1 MLSGA
6 IGFQILARRLGVEL
20 GKAQFSHIE
29 GIDDNEITPNQ
40 IKDLAKKHK
49 ILCKAIKTNLA
60 GLEKASKIQ
69 PVLCRLKTGRYII
82 LVKVEQEDEKSNVTI
97 LDPNDAQPR
106 PKSIPSSEFLKFWG
120 EQSFIF
126 KKSKQLAKDDNEI
139 SLGAILDDLFEN
151 KVIIIQLFII
161 ITFLNIFALSPII
174 FLIIVLDKVVN
185 FEAYSTLYVV
195 ASGVVLAHVFNLVL
209 SKLKTNIMSLSAS
222 KVEAK
227 YGVSIFGEVIN
238 LPLSVLQSQTNQVR
252 KLTQTLSQIRTTI
265 IQKLLGSITDF
276 VSVLFF
282 VPILFFYSPLLGV
295 IVLGFCAV
303 SSLYSFIHSRKHKLL
318 TSQTFQADQKRQE
331 LLSTTVDG
339 FEDIKRLGLEEEIFN
354 QWKNFEGD
362 YIKSNEK
369 SSYSSSSVNE
379 VGTLLNNLLTVI
391 VLFVGVHMV
400 FSGELSAGVLIGV
413 NMLIGKIYRPTLN
426 LVDLPGDLKKFSE
439 LLANLRKSASLSS
452 EDRGS
457 GQFHPIQGGITF
469 QNVSFSFK
477 DSSNVIDNVSV
488 NISPGEIIGVCGPS
502 GSGKTIL
509 SELIQG
515 LFNPTE
521 GKVFIDGNDIKTINI
536 RHLRSQISLVGGNQ
550 YFFPGSIRENMQR
563 VFPNANNDRI
573 LWATRLAK
581 VNEDIEKLEKG
592 FETPLGDAVADITPA
607 MKQKLAI
614 ARAIIRNPKILV
626 LDDVF
631 ANLDT
636 PNELKIMEG
645 IPDLARGRT
654 LIIISQ
660 QLWYLRH
667 CRKIMFVN
675 QGKVEQF
682 GETQTVIS
690 EDGPIKNFLEKQLNI
705 VSPKLKGQQNL
716 IFNQ

>member
-1 MLSGA
+1 
-6 IGFQILARRLGVEL
+6 
-20 GKAQFSHIE
+20 
-29 GIDDNEITPNQ
+29 
-40 IKDLAKKHK
+40 
-49 ILCKAIKTNLA
+49 
-60 GLEKASKIQ
+60 
-69 PVLCRLKTGRYII
+69 
-82 LVKVEQEDEKSNVTI
+82 
-97 LDPNDAQPR
+97 
-106 PKSIPSSEFLKFWG
+106 
-120 EQSFIF
+120 
-126 KKSKQLAKDDNEI
+126 
-139 SLGAILDDLFEN
+139 
-151 KVIIIQLFII
+151 
-161 ITFLNIFALSPII
+161 
-174 FLIIVLDKVVN
+174 
-185 FEAYSTLYVV
+185 
-195 ASGVVLAHVFNLVL
+195 
-209 SKLKTNIMSLSAS
+209 MSLSAS

-682 GETQTVIS
+682 GDTQTVIS

>member
-6 IGFQILARRLGVEL
+6 LGFQILARRLGVEL
-20 GKAQFSHIE
+20 GKPQFAHIE
-29 GIDDNEITPNQ
+29 GIDDTEINPNQ
-40 IKDLAKKHK
+40 IKLLAKKHE
-49 ILCKAIKTNLA
+49 IVCKAIKTNLT
-60 GLEKASKIQ
+60 GLEKACKIQ

-82 LVKVEQEDEKSNVTI
+82 LVKVDQNDNNSQVTI
-97 LDPNDAQPR
+97 LDPSDTQPR
-106 PKSIPSSEFLKFWG
+106 PKTIEAQDFLKSWG
-120 EQSFIF
+120 NQSLIF
-126 KKSKQLAKDDNEI
+126 QKSKKLARENNEI
-139 SLGAILDDLFEN
+139 SLGAVLDDLFEN
-151 KVIIIQLFII
+151 KIVIIQLFII

-195 ASGVVLAHVFNLVL
+195 ASGVILAHIFNLLL
-209 SKLKTNIMSLSAS
+209 SRLKTNIMSLSAS
-222 KVEAK
+222 KIEAK
-227 YGVSIFGEVIN
+227 YGVSIFGEVIS

-282 VPILFFYSPLLGV
+282 VPILFFYSPLLGA
-295 IVLGFCAV
+295 IVLGFCSI
-303 SSLYSFIHSRKHKLL
+303 SSIYSFIHSRKHKLL
-318 TSQTFQADQKRQE
+318 VNQTFQADQRRQE
-331 LLSTTVDG
+331 LLATTVDG

-354 QWKNFEGD
+354 QWKNFEGE

-369 SSYSSSSVNE
+369 SSSSSSSVNE

-400 FSGELSAGVLIGV
+400 FSGQLSAGVLIGV

-426 LVDLPGDLKKFSE
+426 LVDLPSDLKKFSE
-439 LLANLRKSASLSS
+439 LLGNLKKSAGLSS

-457 GQFHPIQGGITF
+457 GQYHPIQGGITF
-469 QNVSFSFK
+469 QNVAFSFK
-477 DSSNVIDNVSV
+477 DNVNVIDNVSI
-488 NISPGEIIGVCGPS
+488 NIAPGEIIGICGPS

-509 SELIQG
+509 GELVQG
-515 LFNPTE
+515 LFNPNE
-521 GKVFIDGNDIKTINI
+521 GKVFIDGNDIRTFNI
-536 RHLRSQISLVGGNQ
+536 QHLRSQISIVGGNQ

-563 VFPNANNDRI
+563 IFPNANNDRI
-573 LWATRLAK
+573 LWATKLAK

-592 FETPLGDAVADITPA
+592 YETPLGDSVADISPA

-626 LDDVF
+626 LDDIF

-636 PNELKIMEG
+636 PNELQIMSG

-667 CRKIMFVN
+667 CRKIMFMN

-682 GETQTVIS
+682 GDTQTVIS
-690 EDGPIKNFLEKQLNI
+690 EKGPIQNFLNQQLNI
-705 VSPKLKGQQNL
+705 VSPKLEGQQKL
-716 IFNQ
+716 IFDQ

>member
-20 GKAQFSHIE
+20 GKAQFSDVE
-29 GIDDNEITPNQ
+29 GIDDTEINPNQ
-40 IKDLAKKHK
+40 IRNLAKKHG
-49 ILCKAIKTNLA
+49 IVCKAIKTNLS
-60 GLEKASKIQ
+60 GLEKACKIQ
-69 PVLCRLKTGRYII
+69 PILCRLKTGRYTI
-82 LVKVEQEDEKSNVTI
+82 LVKVDQNDDISKVTV
-97 LDPNDAQPR
+97 LDPSDTQPR
-106 PKSIPSSEFLKFWG
+106 PKTIEASDFLKFWG
-120 EQSFIF
+120 GQSLIF
-126 KKSKQLAKDDNEI
+126 KKSKELAREDNEI
-139 SLGAILDDLFEN
+139 SLSAILDDLFEN
-151 KVIIIQLFII
+151 KIIIIQLFII

-195 ASGVVLAHVFNLVL
+195 ASGVILAHIFNLLL
-209 SKLKTNIMSLSAS
+209 SKLKTSIMSLSAS

-282 VPILFFYSPLLGV
+282 VPILFFYSPILGI
-295 IVLGFCAV
+295 IVLGFCGL
-303 SSLYSFIHSRKHKLL
+303 SSIYSFIHAKKHKFLA
-318 TSQTFQADQKRQE
+318 TQTFQADQKRQE
-331 LLSTTVDG
+331 LLATTVDG

-354 QWKNFEGD
+354 QWKNFEGE

-369 SSYSSSSVNE
+369 SSSSSSSVNE

-400 FSGELSAGVLIGV
+400 FAGDLSAGVLIGV
-413 NMLIGKIYRPTLN
+413 NMLIGKIYRPSLN
-426 LVDLPGDLKKFSE
+426 LVELPSDLKKFSE
-439 LLANLRKSASLSS
+439 LLSNLKKSAGLSS

-469 QNVSFSFK
+469 QNVSFAFK
-477 DSSNVIDNVSV
+477 DSTNAIDNVSI

-515 LFNPTE
+515 LFNPNE
-521 GKVFIDGNDIKTINI
+521 GKVFIDGNDIKTFNI
-536 RHLRSQISLVGGNQ
+536 QHLRSQISLVGGNQ

-573 LWATRLAK
+573 LWATKLAK

-592 FETPLGDAVADITPA
+592 FETPLGDSVIEITPA

-626 LDDVF
+626 LDDIF

-645 IPDLARGRT
+645 ILDLARGRT
-654 LIIISQ
+654 LIMISQ

-667 CRKIMFVN
+667 CRKIMFMN

-682 GETQTVIS
+682 GDTQTVIS
-690 EDGPIKNFLEKQLNI
+690 EDGPIQNFLNQQLNI

>member
-6 IGFQILARRLGVEL
+6 LGFQILARRLGVEL
-20 GKAQFSHIE
+20 GKPQFAHIE
-29 GIDDNEITPNQ
+29 GIDDTEINPNQ
-40 IKDLAKKHK
+40 IKLLAKKHE
-49 ILCKAIKTNLA
+49 IVCKAIKTNLT
-60 GLEKASKIQ
+60 GLEKACKIQ

-82 LVKVEQEDEKSNVTI
+82 LVKVDQNDNNAQVTI
-97 LDPNDAQPR
+97 LDPSDTQPR
-106 PKSIPSSEFLKFWG
+106 PKTIEAQDFLKSWG
-120 EQSFIF
+120 NQSLIF
-126 KKSKQLAKDDNEI
+126 QKSKKLARENNEI
-139 SLGAILDDLFEN
+139 SLGAVLDDLFEN
-151 KVIIIQLFII
+151 KIVIIQLFII

-195 ASGVVLAHVFNLVL
+195 ASGVILAHIFNLLL
-209 SKLKTNIMSLSAS
+209 SRLKTNIMSLSAS
-222 KVEAK
+222 KIEAK
-227 YGVSIFGEVIN
+227 YGVSIFGEVIS

-282 VPILFFYSPLLGV
+282 VPILFFYSPLLGA
-295 IVLGFCAV
+295 IVLGFCSI
-303 SSLYSFIHSRKHKLL
+303 SSIYSFIHSRKHKLL
-318 TSQTFQADQKRQE
+318 VNQTFQADQRRQE
-331 LLSTTVDG
+331 LLATTVDG

-354 QWKNFEGD
+354 QWKNFEGE

-369 SSYSSSSVNE
+369 SSSSSSSVSE

-400 FSGELSAGVLIGV
+400 FSGDLSAGVLIGV

-426 LVDLPGDLKKFSE
+426 LVDLPSDLKKFSE
-439 LLANLRKSASLSS
+439 LLGNLKKSAGLSS

-457 GQFHPIQGGITF
+457 GQYHPIQGGITF
-469 QNVSFSFK
+469 QNVAFSFK
-477 DSSNVIDNVSV
+477 DNVNVIDNVSI
-488 NISPGEIIGVCGPS
+488 NIAPGEIIGICGPS

-509 SELIQG
+509 GELVQG
-515 LFNPTE
+515 LFNPND
-521 GKVFIDGNDIKTINI
+521 GKVFIDGNDIRTFNI
-536 RHLRSQISLVGGNQ
+536 QHLRSQISIVGGNQ

-563 VFPNANNDRI
+563 IFPNANNDRI
-573 LWATRLAK
+573 LWATKLAK
-581 VNEDIEKLEKG
+581 VSEDIEKLEKG
-592 FETPLGDAVADITPA
+592 YETPLGDSVAEISPA

-626 LDDVF
+626 LDDIF

-636 PNELKIMEG
+636 PNELQIMSG

-667 CRKIMFVN
+667 CRKIMFMN

-682 GETQTVIS
+682 GDTQTVIS
-690 EDGPIKNFLEKQLNI
+690 EKGPIQNFLNQQLNI
-705 VSPKLKGQQNL
+705 VSPKLEGQQKL
-716 IFNQ
+716 IFDQ

>member
-6 IGFQILARRLGVEL
+6 LGFQILARRLGVEL
-20 GKAQFSHIE
+20 GKPQFAHIE
-29 GIDDNEITPNQ
+29 GIDDTEINPNQ
-40 IKDLAKKHK
+40 IKLLAKKHE
-49 ILCKAIKTNLA
+49 IVCKAIKTNLT
-60 GLEKASKIQ
+60 GLEKACKIQ

-82 LVKVEQEDEKSNVTI
+82 LVKVDQNDNNSQVTI
-97 LDPNDAQPR
+97 LDPSDTQPR
-106 PKSIPSSEFLKFWG
+106 PKTIEAQDFLKSWG
-120 EQSFIF
+120 NQSLIF
-126 KKSKQLAKDDNEI
+126 QKSKKLARENNEI
-139 SLGAILDDLFEN
+139 SLGAVLDDLFEN
-151 KVIIIQLFII
+151 KIVIIQLFII

-195 ASGVVLAHVFNLVL
+195 ASGVILAHIFNLLL
-209 SKLKTNIMSLSAS
+209 SRLKTNIMSLSAS
-222 KVEAK
+222 KIEAK
-227 YGVSIFGEVIN
+227 YGVSIFGEVIS

-282 VPILFFYSPLLGV
+282 VPILFFYSPLLGA
-295 IVLGFCAV
+295 IVLGFCSI
-303 SSLYSFIHSRKHKLL
+303 SSIYSFIHSRKHKLL
-318 TSQTFQADQKRQE
+318 VNQTFQADQRRQE
-331 LLSTTVDG
+331 LLATTVDG

-354 QWKNFEGD
+354 QWKNFEGE

-369 SSYSSSSVNE
+369 SSSSSSSVNE

-400 FSGELSAGVLIGV
+400 FSGDLSAGVLIGV

-426 LVDLPGDLKKFSE
+426 LVDLPSDLKKFSE
-439 LLANLRKSASLSS
+439 LLGNLKKSAGLSS

-457 GQFHPIQGGITF
+457 GQYHPIQGGITF
-469 QNVSFSFK
+469 QNVAFSFK
-477 DSSNVIDNVSV
+477 DNVNVIDNVSI
-488 NISPGEIIGVCGPS
+488 NIAPGEIIGICGPS

-509 SELIQG
+509 GELVQG
-515 LFNPTE
+515 LFNPND
-521 GKVFIDGNDIKTINI
+521 GKVFIDGNDIRTFNI
-536 RHLRSQISLVGGNQ
+536 QHLRSQISIVGGNQ

-563 VFPNANNDRI
+563 IFPNANNDRI
-573 LWATRLAK
+573 LWATKLAK
-581 VNEDIEKLEKG
+581 VSEDIEKLEKG
-592 FETPLGDAVADITPA
+592 YETPLGDSVAEISPA

-626 LDDVF
+626 LDDIF

-636 PNELKIMEG
+636 PNELQIMSG

-667 CRKIMFVN
+667 CRKIMFMN

-682 GETQTVIS
+682 GDTQTVIS
-690 EDGPIKNFLEKQLNI
+690 EKGPIQSFLNQQLNI
-705 VSPKLKGQQNL
+705 VSPKLEGQQKL
-716 IFNQ
+716 IFDQ

>member
-6 IGFQILARRLGVEL
+6 LGFQILARRLGVEL
-20 GKAQFSHIE
+20 GKPQFAHIE
-29 GIDDNEITPNQ
+29 GIDDTEINPNQ
-40 IKDLAKKHK
+40 IKLLAKKHE
-49 ILCKAIKTNLA
+49 IVCKAIKTNLT
-60 GLEKASKIQ
+60 GLEKACKIQ

-82 LVKVEQEDEKSNVTI
+82 LVKVDQNDNNSQVTI
-97 LDPNDAQPR
+97 LDPSDTQPR
-106 PKSIPSSEFLKFWG
+106 PKTIEAQDFLKSWG
-120 EQSFIF
+120 NQSLIF
-126 KKSKQLAKDDNEI
+126 QKSKKLARENNEI
-139 SLGAILDDLFEN
+139 SLGAVLDDLFEN
-151 KVIIIQLFII
+151 KIVIIQLFII

-195 ASGVVLAHVFNLVL
+195 ASGVILAHIFNLLL
-209 SKLKTNIMSLSAS
+209 SRLKTNIMSLSAS
-222 KVEAK
+222 KIEAK
-227 YGVSIFGEVIN
+227 YGVSIFGEVIS

-282 VPILFFYSPLLGV
+282 VPILFFYSPLLGA
-295 IVLGFCAV
+295 IVLGFCSI
-303 SSLYSFIHSRKHKLL
+303 SSIYSFIHSRKHKLL
-318 TSQTFQADQKRQE
+318 VNQTFQADQRRQE
-331 LLSTTVDG
+331 LLATTVDG

-354 QWKNFEGD
+354 QWKNFEGE

-369 SSYSSSSVNE
+369 SSSSSSSVNE

-400 FSGELSAGVLIGV
+400 FSGDLSAGVLIGV

-426 LVDLPGDLKKFSE
+426 LVDLPSDLKKFSE
-439 LLANLRKSASLSS
+439 LLGNLKKSAGLSS

-457 GQFHPIQGGITF
+457 GQYHPIQGGITF
-469 QNVSFSFK
+469 QNVAFSFK
-477 DSSNVIDNVSV
+477 DNVNVIDNVSI
-488 NISPGEIIGVCGPS
+488 NIAPGEIIGICGPS

-509 SELIQG
+509 GELVQG
-515 LFNPTE
+515 LFNPNE
-521 GKVFIDGNDIKTINI
+521 GKVFIDGNDIRTFNI
-536 RHLRSQISLVGGNQ
+536 QHLRSQISIVGGNQ

-563 VFPNANNDRI
+563 IFPNANNDRI
-573 LWATRLAK
+573 LWATKLAK
-581 VNEDIEKLEKG
+581 VSEDIEKLEKG
-592 FETPLGDAVADITPA
+592 YETPLGDSVAEISPA

-626 LDDVF
+626 LDDIF

-636 PNELKIMEG
+636 PNELQIMSG

-667 CRKIMFVN
+667 CRKIMFMN

-682 GETQTVIS
+682 GDTQTVIS
-690 EDGPIKNFLEKQLNI
+690 EKGPIQSFLNQQLNI
-705 VSPKLKGQQNL
+705 VSPKLEGQQKL
-716 IFNQ
+716 IFDQ

>member
-20 GKAQFSHIE
+20 GKSQFSHIE
-29 GIDDNEITPNQ
+29 GIDDNEISPNQ
-40 IKDLAKKHK
+40 IRDLSKKHS
-49 ILCKAIKTNLA
+49 IICKAIKTNLS
-60 GLEKASKIQ
+60 GIEKACQIQ
-69 PVLCRLKTGRYII
+69 PILCLLKSGRYTI
-82 LVKVEQEDEKSNVTI
+82 LIKVDNNDTKSTVTI
-97 LDPNDAQPR
+97 LDPSEIQPR
-106 PKSIPSSEFLKFWG
+106 PKTIESSEFMKFWAG
-120 EQSFIF
+120 QSLLF
-126 KKSKQLAKDDNEI
+126 KKSKELSRKDNEI
-139 SLGAILDDLFEN
+139 SLSAILNDLFEN
-151 KVIIIQLFII
+151 KAIIIQLFII
-161 ITFLNIFALSPII
+161 IIFLNIFALSPII

-195 ASGVVLAHVFNLVL
+195 ASGVILAHIFNLVL
-209 SKLKTNIMSLSAS
+209 SKLKTSIMSLSAS
-222 KVEAK
+222 KIEAK
-227 YGVSIFGEVIN
+227 YGASIFGEIIS
-238 LPLSVLQSQTNQVR
+238 LPLSILQSQTNQVR

-265 IQKLLGSITDF
+265 IQKLLGSITDL

-295 IVLGFCAV
+295 IVLGFCLI
-303 SSLYSFIHSRKHKLL
+303 SSLYSFVHSKRHKLL
-318 TSQTFQADQKRQE
+318 TTETFQADQKRQE
-331 LLSTTVDG
+331 LLTTTVDG
-339 FEDIKRLGLEEEIFN
+339 FGDIKRLGLEEEIFN
-354 QWKNFEGD
+354 QWKTFEGE

-369 SSYSSSSVNE
+369 SSSSSSSVNE
-379 VGTLLNNLLTVI
+379 VGTLLNNILTVI

-400 FSGELSAGVLIGV
+400 FSGDISAGVLIGV
-413 NMLIGKIYRPTLN
+413 NMLIGKIYRPTLK
-426 LVDLPGDLKKFSE
+426 LVELPSDIKKLSE
-439 LLANLRKSASLSS
+439 LLINLKKSASLSS

-457 GQFHPIQGGITF
+457 GQFHPIQGGVTF

-477 DSSNVIDNVSV
+477 DNFNVIKNVSI
-488 NISPGEIIGVCGPS
+488 NIAPGEVIGVSGPS

-509 SELIQG
+509 SELLQG
-515 LFNPTE
+515 LYNPSE
-521 GKVFIDGNDIKTINI
+521 GKVFIDGNDIRTFNI
-536 RHLRSQISLVGGNQ
+536 QHLRSQISLVGGDQ

-563 VFPNANNDRI
+563 VLPNANNDRI

-592 FETPLGDAVADITPA
+592 YETPLGNSVAEITPA

-636 PNELKIMEG
+636 PNQLQIMDG
-645 IPDLARGRT
+645 ILDLARGRT

-667 CRKIMFVN
+667 CRKIMFMD
-675 QGKVEQF
+675 QGIVEQF
-682 GETQTVIS
+682 GDTQKVIS
-690 EDGPIKNFLEKQLNI
+690 QDGPIKKFLEEQLNI
-705 VSPKLKGQQNL
+705 VSPKIKGQHNL
-716 IFNQ
+716 VFDK

>member
-222 KVEAK
+222 KIEAK
-227 YGVSIFGEVIN
+227 YGVSIFGEIIN

-282 VPILFFYSPLLGV
+282 VPILFFYSPLLGI
-295 IVLGFCAV
+295 IVLGFCGV

-318 TSQTFQADQKRQE
+318 TSFTFQADQKRQE

-354 QWKNFEGD
+354 QWKN
-362 YIKSNEK
+362 YI
-369 SSYSSSSVNE
+369 
-379 VGTLLNNLLTVI
+379 
-391 VLFVGVHMV
+391 
-400 FSGELSAGVLIGV
+400 
-413 NMLIGKIYRPTLN
+413 
-426 LVDLPGDLKKFSE
+426 LKY
-439 LLANLRKSASLSS
+439 
-452 EDRGS
+452 
-457 GQFHPIQGGITF
+457 
-469 QNVSFSFK
+469 
-477 DSSNVIDNVSV
+477 
-488 NISPGEIIGVCGPS
+488 
-502 GSGKTIL
+502 TIL
-509 SELIQG
+509 NINTYSD
-515 LFNPTE
+515 FSNPA
-521 GKVFIDGNDIKTINI
+521 
-536 RHLRSQISLVGGNQ
+536 
-550 YFFPGSIRENMQR
+550 QR
-563 VFPNANNDRI
+563 I
-573 LWATRLAK
+573 
-581 VNEDIEKLEKG
+581 
-592 FETPLGDAVADITPA
+592 
-607 MKQKLAI
+607 
-614 ARAIIRNPKILV
+614 
-626 LDDVF
+626 
-631 ANLDT
+631 
-636 PNELKIMEG
+636 
-645 IPDLARGRT
+645 RGRA
-654 LIIISQ
+654 
-660 QLWYLRH
+660 
-667 CRKIMFVN
+667 
-675 QGKVEQF
+675 G
-682 GETQTVIS
+682 
-690 EDGPIKNFLEKQLNI
+690 
-705 VSPKLKGQQNL
+705 
-716 IFNQ
+716 